1 MGNEKFQI
9 QSKKYTGNTS
19 VISIRISDD
28 LIKKLDE
35 VAKDTG
41 RPRNEIVVLAL
52 EYALKNAEIV
62 K

>member
-35 VAKDTG
+35 VSKDTG
-41 RPRNEIVVLAL
+41 RPRNEIVALAL
-52 EYALKNAEIV
+52 EYALKNVEIV

>member
-19 VISIRISDD
+19 VISIRVSDD
-28 LIKKLDE
+28 LIKKIEE
-35 VAKDTG
+35 VSKDTG
-41 RPRNEIVVLAL
+41 RPRNEIIVLAL
-52 EYALKNAEIV
+52 EYALKNVEVI

>member
-19 VISIRISDD
+19 VISIRVSDD
-28 LIKKLDE
+28 LIKKIEE
-35 VAKDTG
+35 VSKDTG
-41 RPRNEIVVLAL
+41 RPRNEIIALAL
-52 EYALKNAEIV
+52 EYALKNVEVI

>member
-1 MGNEKFQI
+1 MSNEKFQI

-35 VAKDTG
+35 VSKDTG
-41 RPRNEIVVLAL
+41 RPRNEIVALAL
-52 EYALKNAEIV
+52 EYALKNVEIV

>member
-19 VISIRISDD
+19 VISIRVSDD
-28 LIKKLDE
+28 LIKKLEE
-35 VAKDTG
+35 VSKDTG
-41 RPRNEIVVLAL
+41 RPRNEIIALAL
-52 EYALKNAEIV
+52 EYALKNVEVI